1 MALVRG
7 CRFPD
12 DLLYDVPNHVWYKP
26 EENGVVRTGM
36 TPVAVVLARE
46 ILVFTPKR
54 VGMTFEKG
62 RSFATIESAK
72 WVGAVRAAFDG
83 TVTSVNDALIA
94 RPMIANEDCYVD
106 GWMML
111 VRPANKTWRDG
122 LVTGEALGTAY
133 EAWMEEEAFP
143 GCQPSGQR

>member
-12 DLLYDVPNHVWYKP
+12 ELFYDVPHHTWYTP
-26 EENGVVRTGM
+26 DRDGLLRTGM
-36 TPVAVVLARE
+36 TPVAIALARE
-46 ILVFTPKR
+46 VLVFTPR
-54 VGMTFEKG
+54 RAGQEFEKG

-83 TVTSVNDALIA
+83 SVAAVNETLIR
-94 RPMIANEDCYVD
+94 RPTIANSDCYGE

-111 VRPANKTWRDG
+111 VRPASAEWCAA
-122 LVTGEALGTAY
+122 LVSGTDVAAAY
-133 EAWMEEEAFP
+133 EAWMESEGFA
-143 GCQPSGQR
+143 GCGAG

>member
-12 DLLYDVPNHVWYKP
+12 ELFYDVPNHVWYKP
-26 EENGVVRTGM
+26 DEDGIVRAGM
-36 TPVAVVLARE
+36 TPVAIFLARE
-46 ILVFTPKR
+46 VLVFTPKR

-83 TVTSVNDALIA
+83 TVVAVNETLIA
-94 RPMIANEDCYVD
+94 RPTIANDDCYAS

-111 VRPANKTWRDG
+111 VRPATNDWRNG
-122 LVTGEALGTAY
+122 LATGAALGSAY
-133 EAWMEEEAFP
+133 EAWMEQEAFA
-143 GCQPSGQR
+143 GCAKY